1 MSANL
6 RTNTLYAAACL
17 AVALRAAAACAD
29 EAQIINTD
37 RPAVTESSVVVPA
50 GGFQIETGL
59 TATDISGQT
68 TADFPEAYLRYGLFE
83 KTELRLALPDYF
95 RDGSAPAI
103 VPSGFG
109 DMAIGVK
116 QQLGPIDGFDVS
128 IIASLSLPTGAQA
141 VTSHG
146 YDPSLQLP
154 WSRSLSGNWTL
165 AGQFAA
171 YWPTAGGT
179 RNFTREATVLLDRQ
193 LSAPW
198 DAFIEYAADVPQ
210 QGGARQLLHVGTAY
224 KLAAHHQIDF
234 HAAVGLS
241 AAAPR
246 SFVGVGYSYLFLTH

>member
-1 MSANL
+1 MSAKP
-6 RTNTLYAAACL
+6 RTMPWLSACL
-17 AVALRAAAACAD
+17 VVALRAATAYAD
-29 EAQIINTD
+29 QAQTINTD

-59 TATDISGQT
+59 TATDISGQAM
-68 TADFPEAYLRYGLFE
+68 ADFPEGYLRYGLLE

-109 DMAIGVK
+109 DTSIGVK
-116 QQLGPIDGFDVS
+116 QQLGPFDGFDVS
-128 IIASLSLPTGAQA
+128 VIASLSLPTGARA

-154 WSRSLSGNWTL
+154 WSRSLSGDWTL

-171 YWPTAGGT
+171 YWPTAAGT
-179 RNFTREATVLLDRQ
+179 RNFTREATLLLDRQ

-198 DAFIEYAADVPQ
+198 DAFIEYAADVPH

-246 SFVGVGYSYLFLTH
+246 AFVGVGYSYLFLSH